1 MNLQLQQKQQDEY
14 FMRMALSLAMRGT
27 GCVAPNPK
35 VGCVIVQNDK
45 SVGWGYHRRFGAP
58 HAEIEA
64 LKMAKEAARGG
75 TVYVNLEPC
84 CHHGKTPPCT
94 ADLIQAGVSRVVVG
108 MVDPNPKVS
117 GHGIA
122 QLRDAGIEVCE
133 GVLESD
139 CRWINRGFVRSMT
152 LNRPWVTVKA
162 AISVD
167 GDVALSNGESKWIS
181 APLSRQKAH
190 LLRAENDAILVG
202 IGTILSDDPELTVR
216 YTGGRSPLRV
226 VLDSQL
232 RTPAEAN
239 VLKQPGGCV
248 LVTGNKVDSD
258 RVNQLT
264 SRGVHFINQERSGD
278 EALDLGGVLKQL
290 CSHGV
295 NQLMVEGGA
304 HVISSFLSAG
314 FVDEFSLFIAP
325 KLLGKGI
332 QLCEKFSI
340 NHMEEAIRMKD
351 VKLRQLGDDLW
362 FEGIPLCSPDL

>member
-27 GCVAPNPK
+27 GSVAPNPK
-35 VGCVIVQNDK
+35 VGCVIVQDDK

-58 HAEIEA
+58 HAEIDA
-64 LKMAKEAARGG
+64 LKMAGDAARGS

-84 CHHGKTPPCT
+84 CHQGKTPPCT
-94 ADLIQAGVSRVVVG
+94 AELIRAGVRRVVIG
-108 MVDPNPKVS
+108 TVDPNPKVS
-117 GHGIA
+117 KQGIA
-122 QLRDAGIEVCE
+122 QLRDAGIEVGE

-139 CRWINRGFVRSMT
+139 CRWINRGFIRNMT
-152 LNRPWVTVKA
+152 LNRPWITVKA

-167 GDVALSNGESKWIS
+167 GDVALVNGESKWIS

-202 IGTILSDDPELTVR
+202 VGTVLSDDPELTVR
-216 YTGGRSPLRV
+216 YTSGRSPLRV
-226 VLDSQL
+226 ILDSRL

-248 LVTGNKVDSD
+248 LVTGNNVDSD
-258 RVNQLT
+258 RVNQLI
-264 SRGVHFINQERSGD
+264 SRGVHFISPEQPGD
-278 EALDLGGVLKQL
+278 EELNLSDILKQL

-295 NQLMVEGGA
+295 NRLMVEGGA
-304 HVISSFLSAG
+304 RVISSFLSAG
-314 FVDEFSLFIAP
+314 FVDELSLFIAP

-340 NHMEEAIRMKD
+340 NHMEEAIHMKD